1 MQLFYF
7 AIIITL
13 RNRVSRRLSDDEI
26 KFNPNLNRTVQ
37 LVFFYLNPNSSI
49 HDTHQLESG
58 GLPDVGDSML
68 VTIFEFGPR

>member
-13 RNRVSRRLSDDEI
+13 RNKVSRRLSDDEI
-26 KFNPNLNRTVQ
+26 KFNPNPNQTVQ
-37 LVFFYLNPNSSI
+37 LSFLSKPYQFYI
-49 HDTHQLESG
+49 HDTDQLESG
-58 GLPDVGDSML
+58 SLTDVGDSKL